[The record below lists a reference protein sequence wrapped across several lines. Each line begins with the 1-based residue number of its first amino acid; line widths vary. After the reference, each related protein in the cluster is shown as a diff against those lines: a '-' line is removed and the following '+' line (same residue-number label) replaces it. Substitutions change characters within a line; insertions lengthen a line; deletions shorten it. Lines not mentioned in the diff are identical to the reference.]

1 MVTYIKQVT
10 RQIITLVILRASSSS
25 SINILGLS
33 IDRMLKSSAKVI
45 KNHPQATLKLVD
57 LSGLV
62 RLEELLHHKPELAG
76 HFKSRQ
82 KRSKTYSNQI

>member
-1 MVTYIKQVT
+1 MTYIKQVT
-10 RQIITLVILRASSSS
+10 RQIITLVILRASSS

-82 KRSKTYSNQI
+82 KRSTTYSNQI